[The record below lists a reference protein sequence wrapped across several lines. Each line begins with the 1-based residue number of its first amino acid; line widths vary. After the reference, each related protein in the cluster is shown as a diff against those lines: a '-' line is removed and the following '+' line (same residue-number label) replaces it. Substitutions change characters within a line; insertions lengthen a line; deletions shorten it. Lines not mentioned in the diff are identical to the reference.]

1 MYRLKNN
8 DNTIKSH
15 PSLLPEVF
23 FRIPLT
29 AIRRHQRSESFL
41 PVSIVVK
48 QEYLLL
54 KLVCRSQT
62 QYREAVGYLHNQ
74 CLISI
79 SSRRYSRIF
88 FVWRNQIGSLHNALL
103 LSTKYIY
110 LSGFLSVLSQVLSL
124 PLSVR
129 NMVIRRL
136 D

>member
-29 AIRRHQRSESFL
+29 AIRKHQRSESFL

-48 QEYLLL
+48 LEFLLL
-54 KLVCRSQT
+54 KLVYRNQT
-62 QYREAVGYLHNQ
+62 QYREAGVYLHNR
-74 CLISI
+74 CLILI
-79 SSRRYSRIF
+79 NSRRYSRIF
-88 FVWRNQIGSLHNALL
+88 FVWRNQIGSRHSDPLL
-103 LSTKYIY
+103 LTIYIY

-124 PLSVR
+124 PLLIR

-136 D
+136 N